1 MNADFPV
8 NRGTTQS
15 RKAVPVTAARGCDGG
30 RLAQH
35 FLISEALLHS
45 FSLFYRVAASA
56 ASDII
61 AIFWR
66 RQPKDAVR
74 RFPSLPTSTSTPSS
88 QSDCTLRTTVV
99 RASVEWRVNVQAT
112 LTRSCIRF
120 ERFLRRPRPKMT
132 WDPRLPHRF
141 TKPRN
146 TSSHSWSLAG
156 FAFEAGDG
164 REGEREVA

>member
-8 NRGTTQS
+8 NRGTIQS

-74 RFPSLPTSTSTPSS
+74 RFPSLPFPSYFHFHFHS
-88 QSDCTLRTTVV
+88 ILSIRLHLKDDGCAREC
-99 RASVEWRVNVQAT
+99 RVE
-112 LTRSCIRF
+112 SEC
-120 ERFLRRPRPKMT
+120 
-132 WDPRLPHRF
+132 
-141 TKPRN
+141 
-146 TSSHSWSLAG
+146 AG
-156 FAFEAGDG
+156 YIDALLYPF
-164 REGEREVA
+164 